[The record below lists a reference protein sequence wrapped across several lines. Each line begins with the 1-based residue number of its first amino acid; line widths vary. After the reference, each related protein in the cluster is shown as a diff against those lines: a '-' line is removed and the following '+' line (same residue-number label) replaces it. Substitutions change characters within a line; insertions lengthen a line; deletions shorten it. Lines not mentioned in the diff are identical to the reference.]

1 MSTTLPP
8 LVFRCDAGFALGT
21 GHVMRCLAL
30 AQGWQDIGGEVVFV
44 MRELPAALWERLR
57 AEGIQVVQFGGDGD
71 EQDVMATAAIIRE
84 CRPGWVVADG
94 YHLTHEWQRSV
105 RAAGCRLLAFDDHGQ
120 IGRHCA
126 DLVVDQ
132 NLGTST
138 DLYADCSAD
147 TRLLLG
153 PRYVL
158 LRREFRRWQERR
170 GKFSPVARRILV
182 TLGGADSRNATAKVL
197 RALDWIRRQ
206 ELETV
211 ALVGPANPHRAELET
226 LIRQSRAI
234 IDLRQSVQDVP
245 EWMAWADVAIA
256 AGGTTTWELLFMGVP
271 SLLLILADNQAS
283 VARSARAAG
292 FARCLG
298 RAEDVGEG
306 ELA

>member
-1 MSTTLPP
+1 
-8 LVFRCDAGFALGT
+8 
-21 GHVMRCLAL
+21 
-30 AQGWQDIGGEVVFV
+30 
-44 MRELPAALWERLR
+44 
-57 AEGIQVVQFGGDGD
+57 
-71 EQDVMATAAIIRE
+71 
-84 CRPGWVVADG
+84 
-94 YHLTHEWQRSV
+94 
-105 RAAGCRLLAFDDHGQ
+105 
-120 IGRHCA
+120 
-126 DLVVDQ
+126 
-132 NLGTST
+132 
-138 DLYADCSAD
+138 
-147 TRLLLG
+147 LLG
-153 PRYVL
+153 PRFVL

-170 GKFSPVARRILV
+170 GRFSPVARRILV

-206 ELETV
+206 ELEAV

-234 IDLRQSVQDVP
+234 IDLRQSVQDAA

-271 SLLLILADNQAS
+271 SLLLILADNQAR

-306 ELA
+306 ELAQGIESLLADTPTRRRMANRGRECVDGDGVDRILMRLRGESLRLRRVRAEDVELLWQWANDPAVRRASFSQQSITWDEHVRWFEEAARAGLLHVRGSRRAGRARRPSPRGRSRRK